1 MGTHPIFESDF
12 DCLTDKM
19 AKGKKGKNEDE
30 EFDRIE
36 AEMAKKKA
44 AQAVPNPSSVSDFPT
59 MEEPKKKGKKGKKK
73 GFLADLEDEL
83 ENPELVKELEA
94 AEIEPVLS
102 KSQLKKTEKK
112 PKETSGCGHQQYVGR
127 RRTRRSGRKTG
138 THTRTQSETTKESG
152 EEGKE
157 RETILCRYASLG
169 RRGRS
174 GRRTS

>member
-12 DCLTDKM
+12 GCLTDKM

-36 AEMAKKKA
+36 AELAKKKA
-44 AQAVPNPSSVSDFPT
+44 AQAVPNPSSVNEFPT

-102 KSQLKKTEKK
+102 KSQLKKQKRNQKK
-112 PKETSGCGHQQYVGR
+112 QAAAAISNMSDDEEEEAKGKPAFAAMQVSDEEEEEEEEEIQKPPK
-127 RRTRRSGRKTG
+127 K
-138 THTRTQSETTKESG
+138 
-152 EEGKE
+152 
-157 RETILCRYASLG
+157 
-169 RRGRS
+169 
-174 GRRTS
+174 